1 MISLVLLALFAGA
14 LEVTRSVNCSLR
26 ANDLDCDRETASAFA
41 ADANGAVFDR
51 TNGLAGHVAPV
62 DQLMELSARYA
73 LFVVAGL
80 AVVSWFIRSGADRER
95 RLAVYTAVASALLA
109 VLVASIIQHLYVH
122 ERPFVLRSDV
132 NLLIPHGADP
142 SFPSE
147 HSSAAFAIAT
157 GIALYRPRFGLILLV
172 LASVVGLAR
181 VYVGLHYPADVAG
194 GVLVGASA
202 AGAVWVARPLLAW
215 LDANVVVRL
224 LPVQLR

>member
-1 MISLVLLALFAGA
+1 M
-14 LEVTRSVNCSLR
+14 
-26 ANDLDCDRETASAFA
+26 
-41 ADANGAVFDR
+41 
-51 TNGLAGHVAPV
+51 APV

-109 VLVASIIQHLYVH
+109 VLVASIIQHIYVH

-194 GVLVGASA
+194 GVLVGSSA